1 MVRPFAVSSKDG
13 GQAGGGRVAGP
24 PGEGYIPFQPAAP
37 KGGPG
42 DQQAALMLELFQFIS
57 YVLQLYVYVLIIAA
71 VFSWL
76 VAFNVVNPR
85 NPAVTMIGQFLYA
98 VTEPVLRPIRR
109 LLPNMGGI
117 DISPIVVILVIFF
130 IQSVILPNLYRA
142 LA

>member
-1 MVRPFAVSSKDG
+1 
-13 GQAGGGRVAGP
+13 
-24 PGEGYIPFQPAAP
+24 
-37 KGGPG
+37 
-42 DQQAALMLELFQFIS
+42 MLELFQFIS

-76 VAFNVVNPR
+76 VVFNVVNPR

-117 DISPIVVILVIFF
+117 DISPIIVILVIFF